1 MTMGSTNDVIYM
13 LDEQNDPSL
22 ALNVNWI
29 SFQASKRE
37 TNQSFMRISTIKLLR
52 MQQWRSGAQWISR
65 KHVYRFTFFVT
76 NINSKYVDL
85 PTSIS
90 LSRGRSIQCCKSSQ
104 RCQQPLILNN
114 KFLIFKEVIYRSH
127 FYSNITVIFWRTL
140 IHHECTQY
148 RFLAVL
154 LLHIKKLISTNKLF
168 MTYAVVVLIKRLNYI
183 IIYWIINI
191 KPIDPGK

>member
-1 MTMGSTNDVIYM
+1 
-13 LDEQNDPSL
+13 
-22 ALNVNWI
+22 
-29 SFQASKRE
+29 
-37 TNQSFMRISTIKLLR
+37 MRISTIRLLR
-52 MQQWRSGAQWISR
+52 LQQWRFGTWCIPR
-65 KHVYRFTFFVT
+65 KHVYRFIVFFT

-140 IHHECTQY
+140 IHHGCTHY
-148 RFLAVL
+148 RFLTTTIL
-154 LLHIKKLISTNKLF
+154 NIKKLISTNKLF
-168 MTYAVVVLIKRLNYI
+168 VTYAVVIVIKRLNYI
-183 IIYWIINI
+183 IIYLIINI